1 MNKIYVKF
9 FSYKRSMLHKILSW
23 IERQSRIVL
32 ILFGFVTILL
42 LLPPLFMNPA
52 GQASMDPS
60 GKVFNLQ
67 KKVGDHFS
75 PRTHIQ
81 TAVLEANDGDALT
94 AKVLS
99 ELFSNEKKLIEAD
112 NNGEL
117 TPKGLN
123 KDSFLYIYFN
133 PTTQTD
139 VRGLSSI
146 AVMIDKVLRSHPK
159 LNVPLEKANDEQVKY
174 AIHTVLTSSK
184 SEIIENVIS
193 VNATSEQ
200 REVLGE
206 KIDWW
211 ISPAIFITTFS
222 DNEKLG
228 GGVYQVGISSEP
240 SVLNKEIFD
249 RKVQEILRGEQK
261 TYKLWGIAI
270 DVNLES
276 EEEGIKSGTY
286 ITFTVIAALAIMGV
300 ALRSYWA
307 VALTGIGLGVLI
319 IWLKG
324 ISILLGIKGGLVN
337 DMIVPIAM
345 ISFGVDFAVHT
356 IRRIQQN
363 QLQHSID
370 RFPFTSGMIGISGA
384 LVLAYLS
391 NDIAFMANAS
401 SEIESVIYFGLA
413 ATIAISSAF
422 IVLGIIVPLGF
433 TIVTSKFPVDTDKS
447 KKGQI
452 TNLVSGIG
460 VAIGTGSSVIVMIA
474 VNHLIG
480 ALMLFV
486 IGLLS
491 MSRTFI
497 RMPKKVTKT
506 ITNDVNAVTAPME
519 SPSNKFVQIITKL
532 THYRIITLSLFTF
545 VTVFFTWN
553 ALKLEPSFNVEDFFD
568 PDSDLVTGLDKTD
581 IHLGERGGEPGTIFI
596 EGKAE
601 NPEVIEDIKRLL
613 YKLSENESIGK
624 NSNGTPAVFEPHLV
638 TVLEKNT
645 SSTYVKTKIYEMDG
659 IKITDV
665 NLDNIPDSSQGIKA
679 ILQYSIING
688 VRDDTGKVIFT
699 ADRVKDNTRFNGS
712 SYSTRINFAIPGTR
726 DLQKTSKAW
735 DTLNEDIQVLKDTK
749 NISDYGVTGS
759 PFTRKAGLDATTKS
773 LQLSIPIATTATFI
787 LLLIFMRSLK
797 YAVVT
802 IIPILLVVIWLYG
815 TMHILGFGLNLVTA
829 TIGAISIG
837 VGIDYSIH
845 MTERFREEIKTFN
858 NREIALKFSIQG
870 TGIALA
876 ASAASSIGGVIIMAF
891 APMPMFSSYGLLTA
905 AMIAMAFAASVLVLP
920 SLLLIV
926 APNSTK

>member
-1 MNKIYVKF
+1 
-9 FSYKRSMLHKILSW
+9 MLHKILST
-23 IERQSRIVL
+23 IERQSKIVL

-42 LLPPLFMNPA
+42 LLPPLFMDPP

-60 GKVFNLQ
+60 GKVFDLQ
-67 KKVGDHFS
+67 KKIGDHFS

-81 TAVLEANDGDALT
+81 TAVLEAKDGDALT

-123 KDSFLYIYFN
+123 KDSFLYVYFN
-133 PTTQTD
+133 PTTQTE

-146 AVMIDKVLRSHPK
+146 AVVIDKVLRSHPK
-159 LNVPLEKANDEQVKY
+159 LNVTLEKATDEQVKY
-174 AIHTVLTSSK
+174 AVHTILTSSK
-184 SEIIENVIS
+184 SEIVENVIS
-193 VNATSEQ
+193 VNSTSEQ

-222 DNEKLG
+222 DNGKLG

-249 RKVQEILRGEQK
+249 RKVQELLRGEQK

-307 VALTGIGLGVLI
+307 IALTGIGLGVLI

-363 QLQHSID
+363 QLKHSIN
-370 RFPFTSGMIGISGA
+370 RFAFTSGMTGISGA
-384 LVLAYLS
+384 LLLAYLS
-391 NDIAFMANAS
+391 NDIAFLANAS
-401 SEIESVIYFGLA
+401 SKIESVIYFGVA
-413 ATIAISSAF
+413 ATIAITSAF

-433 TIVTSKFPVDTDKS
+433 TIIASKYPVDIDRS

-452 TNLVSGIG
+452 INLVSGIC
-460 VAIGTGSSVIVMIA
+460 VAIGTGSSIILMIA
-474 VNHLIG
+474 VNHLVG
-480 ALMLFV
+480 ALMLLI

-491 MSRTFI
+491 MSRPFI
-497 RMPKKVTKT
+497 SMPKKGTELLE
-506 ITNDVNAVTAPME
+506 NEVNQINTPEE
-519 SPSNKFVQIITKL
+519 SSSNKFVQIVTKL
-532 THYRIITLSLFTF
+532 TEYRIVTLSLFAF

-596 EGKAE
+596 EGKLD
-601 NPEVIEDIKRLL
+601 NPEVIVDIKRLL
-613 YKLSENESIGK
+613 SKLSENESVGK
-624 NSNGTPAVFEPHLV
+624 NSDGTPAVFEPHLV

-645 SSTYVKTKIYEMDG
+645 NSTYVKTKIYETDG
-659 IKITDV
+659 IKISDV

-679 ILQYSIING
+679 VLQYSIING
-688 VRDDTGKVIFT
+688 VLDDKGNIVFT
-699 ADRVKDNTRFNGS
+699 TDRVKDNTRSDGNN
-712 SYSTRINFAIPGTR
+712 YSTRINFAIPGTR
-726 DLQKTSKAW
+726 DLQKISKAW
-735 DTLNEDIQVLKDTK
+735 DTLNEDIKVLKDTK

-773 LQLSIPIATTATFI
+773 LQLSIPIATIATFI
-787 LLLIFMRSLK
+787 LLLIFMRSIK
-797 YAVVT
+797 YAIVT

-845 MTERFREEIKTFN
+845 MTERFREEIKKFN
-858 NREIALKFSIQG
+858 NRKKALKFSIQG
-870 TGIALA
+870 TGVALA
-876 ASAASSIGGVIIMAF
+876 ASAASSIGGFIIMAF
-891 APMPMFSSYGLLTA
+891 APMPMFASYGLLTA

-926 APNSTK
+926 SPDSTK